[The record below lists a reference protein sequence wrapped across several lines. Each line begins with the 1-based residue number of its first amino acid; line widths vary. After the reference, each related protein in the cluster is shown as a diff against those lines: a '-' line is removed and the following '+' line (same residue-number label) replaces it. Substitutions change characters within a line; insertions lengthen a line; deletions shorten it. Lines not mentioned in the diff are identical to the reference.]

1 MTPRIACL
9 SAALFLAG
17 CSGLPS
23 MHSLL
28 TFDRDE
34 EAAPAPMA
42 QADAVAAPAPAPA
55 AAQPDNWCN
64 SVAANARAQAAANG
78 FDAATQDRMTQNALR
93 QCVAMNQ
100 N

>member
-42 QADAVAAPAPAPA
+42 QAEAVAAPAPIPA
-55 AAQPDNWCN
+55 APDDWCN
-64 SVAANARAQAAANG
+64 RVAANARASAAADG
-78 FDAATQDRMTQNALR
+78 FDTATQDRMMQSAQR
-93 QCVAMNQ
+93 QCLAMTQ
-100 N
+100 G

>member
-9 SAALFLAG
+9 SAALLLSG

-34 EAAPAPMA
+34 DAGAVPMA
-42 QADAVAAPAPAPA
+42 QAAAVAMPAPAPA
-55 AAQPDNWCN
+55 AAAPDDWCAK
-64 SVAANARAQAAANG
+64 VAANARAEAAARG
-78 FDAATQDRMTQNALR
+78 FDAATQDRMTQTAQR